1 VKLAPSARENLYRQ
15 AQVFLDA
22 SRSGAPL
29 RVNAQGDLKASGLAR
44 RLVEAA
50 HRRVLPIPQ
59 RQVLQQ
65 ERNREVVAALKQALH
80 EAWPPQ
86 RARVGAPVGRL
97 VALLDAA
104 YDDGQLPAAR
114 AFVEALGQALQP
126 DGPFT
131 PAGSAQPLGV

>member
-1 VKLAPSARENLYRQ
+1 MKLAAPARENLYRQ

-29 RVNAQGDLKASGLAR
+29 RVNAQGDLKTSGLAR

-50 HRRVLPIPQ
+50 HRRALPAPQ

-65 ERNREVVAALKQALH
+65 QRNREVVAALKQALQ
-80 EAWPPQ
+80 ETWPPQ
-86 RARVGAPVGRL
+86 RTRAGAPVGHL

-104 YDDGQLPAAR
+104 YEDGQLPAAR

-126 DGPFT
+126 NGPFT

>member
-1 VKLAPSARENLYRQ
+1 MKLAAPARENLYRQ

-29 RVNAQGDLKASGLAR
+29 RVNAQGDLKTSGLAR

-50 HRRVLPIPQ
+50 HRRALPAPQ

-65 ERNREVVAALKQALH
+65 QRNREVVAALKQALQ

-86 RARVGAPVGRL
+86 RTRAGAPVGHL

-104 YDDGQLPAAR
+104 YEDGQLPAAR

-126 DGPFT
+126 NGPFT
-131 PAGSAQPLGV
+131 AAGSAQPLGV

>member
-1 VKLAPSARENLYRQ
+1 MKLAAPARENLYRQ

-29 RVNAQGDLKASGLAR
+29 RVNAQGDLKTSGLAR

-50 HRRVLPIPQ
+50 HHRALPAPQ

-65 ERNREVVAALKQALH
+65 QRNREVVAALKQALQ

-86 RARVGAPVGRL
+86 RTRAGAPVGHL

-104 YDDGQLPAAR
+104 YEDGQLPAAR

-126 DGPFT
+126 NGPFT
-131 PAGSAQPLGV
+131 AAGSAQPLGV

>member
-1 VKLAPSARENLYRQ
+1 MNLAPPARENLYRQ

-29 RVNAQGDLKASGLAR
+29 RVNAQGDLKTSGLAR
-44 RLVEAA
+44 RLVDAA
-50 HRRVLPIPQ
+50 HRRVLPSHQ

-65 ERNREVVAALKQALH
+65 QRNREVVAALKEALH
-80 EAWPPQ
+80 EAWPPR
-86 RARVGAPVGRL
+86 RARVGPQVGRL

-104 YDDGQLPAAR
+104 YEDGQLPAAR

-126 DGPFT
+126 SLPLT
-131 PAGSAQPLGV
+131 AASAQPLGV

>member
-1 VKLAPSARENLYRQ
+1 VKLAAPARENLYRQ

-29 RVNAQGDLKASGLAR
+29 RVNAQGDLKTSGLAR

-50 HRRVLPIPQ
+50 HRRALPAPQ

-65 ERNREVVAALKQALH
+65 QRNREVVAALKQALQ

-86 RARVGAPVGRL
+86 RTRAGAPVGHL

-104 YDDGQLPAAR
+104 YEGGQLPAAR

-126 DGPFT
+126 NGPFT
-131 PAGSAQPLGV
+131 AAGSAQPLGV

>member
-1 VKLAPSARENLYRQ
+1 MKLDAPALENLYRQ

-22 SRSGAPL
+22 RRSGAPL

-44 RLVEAA
+44 RIVEAA

-65 ERNREVVAALKQALH
+65 QRNREVVAALKQALH

-86 RARVGAPVGRL
+86 RARVGAPVVHL

-104 YDDGQLPAAR
+104 YEDGQLPAAR
-114 AFVEALGQALQP
+114 AFVDALGQALQP
-126 DGPFT
+126 PTLISDSS
-131 PAGSAQPLGV
+131 SALAQV

>member
-1 VKLAPSARENLYRQ
+1 MKLAAPALENLYRQ

-44 RLVEAA
+44 RIVEAA

-65 ERNREVVAALKQALH
+65 QRNREVVAALKQALH

-86 RARVGAPVGRL
+86 RARVGAPVGHL

-104 YDDGQLPAAR
+104 YEDGQLPAAR
-114 AFVEALGQALQP
+114 AFVDALGQALQP
-126 DGPFT
+126 PT
-131 PAGSAQPLGV
+131 LISASSSALIQV